1 MTDQTVISHL
11 TVLLENGDQLP
22 GHHIAV
28 AGGRITGLEPGPPP
42 PGTNVID
49 GRGLLAVP
57 GFIDLH
63 IQGAGGG
70 CVMDGKPGS
79 IDTICR
85 TFAQHGTTGFLL
97 TPIPAAEDDYRNLRV
112 IRERIQAGP
121 PGTRILGIHLEGPFL
136 NLEYKGGF
144 TGKQFQ
150 APSLNLLGKYLEV
163 CGPEN
168 VKMMTI
174 APELPG
180 APEVIEELVRNHI
193 IASVGHTDGTF
204 DQVRAAFDR
213 GASHVTHMFNAM
225 RGFHHREPGAV
236 GAALRDPR
244 PSLQVIADGYHLHPE
259 TISLLVQN
267 KPLPRI
273 NLITDAMRCADMPDG
288 CTYQSFG
295 HTVTVQKGRVS
306 LEDGTLAGSTLT
318 MEKAVKNMR
327 AFTGLPLGEAIR
339 MASLYP
345 AETIGLAGCKGSLAV
360 GKDADIVLLDSNLEE
375 IGRAHV

>member
-1 MTDQTVISHL
+1 
-11 TVLLENGDQLP
+11 
-22 GHHIAV
+22 
-28 AGGRITGLEPGPPP
+28 
-42 PGTNVID
+42 
-49 GRGLLAVP
+49 
-57 GFIDLH
+57 
-63 IQGAGGG
+63 
-70 CVMDGKPGS
+70 
-79 IDTICR
+79 
-85 TFAQHGTTGFLL
+85 
-97 TPIPAAEDDYRNLRV
+97 
-112 IRERIQAGP
+112 
-121 PGTRILGIHLEGPFL
+121 
-136 NLEYKGGF
+136 
-144 TGKQFQ
+144 
-150 APSLNLLGKYLEV
+150 
-163 CGPEN
+163 
-168 VKMMTI
+168 MMTI

-318 MEKAVKNMR
+318 MKKAVQNMR
-327 AFTGLPLGEAIR
+327 AFTGLPLGEVIR

-360 GKDADIVLLDSNLEE
+360 GKDADIVLLDPNLEVKLTMVA
-375 IGRAHV
+375 GTVAYSAL